1 MTFQELSDTE
11 KILFRTMKKVQND
24 RMEHNNAI
32 SFSEGKKTEDHKR
45 KMAVCM
51 NKESILE
58 AVLREAGLY
67 SAYRQWI
74 GLDK

>member
-11 KILFRTMKKVQND
+11 KILFRTMRKVQND
-24 RMEHNNAI
+24 RMEYDKSI
-32 SFSEGKKTEDHKR
+32 SFSEGKKQKENKR
-45 KMAVCM
+45 KKADCM
-51 NKESILE
+51 NKENILE

-67 SAYRQWI
+67 SSYRQWI

>member
-11 KILFRTMKKVQND
+11 KILFRTMRKVQND
-24 RMEHNNAI
+24 RMEYDKFI
-32 SFSEGKKTEDHKR
+32 RFSEGKEQKKNRLKKVD
-45 KMAVCM
+45 CM

-67 SAYRQWI
+67 SSYRQWI

>member
-1 MTFQELSDTE
+1 MTFQELSETE
-11 KILFRTMKKVQND
+11 KILFRTMRKVQSD
-24 RMEHNNAI
+24 RMDYDKNI
-32 SFSEGKKTEDHKR
+32 SYSEGKKQKENKLKKAD
-45 KMAVCM
+45 CM

-67 SAYRQWI
+67 SSYRQWV